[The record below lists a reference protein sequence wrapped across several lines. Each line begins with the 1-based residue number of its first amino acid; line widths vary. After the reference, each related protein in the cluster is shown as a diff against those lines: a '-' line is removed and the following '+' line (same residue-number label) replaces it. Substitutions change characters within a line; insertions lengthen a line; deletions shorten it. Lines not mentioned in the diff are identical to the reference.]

1 MAVAVAVAVGP
12 RCEACPGDEATVG
25 PAVEVAVVHHEQL
38 GRQFE
43 VDRVLPRAAAPLHH
57 PLPMV
62 PHLRVGNATSAT
74 SAWSQVRSVP
84 PMGAGRLSGLR

>member
-1 MAVAVAVAVGP
+1 M
-12 RCEACPGDEATVG
+12 
-25 PAVEVAVVHHEQL
+25 EVAVVHHEQL

-74 SAWSQVRSVP
+74 SAGSQVRTVP
-84 PMGAGRLSGLR
+84 PIGRGAAGRRVMSAQLTRLPKKRPPQ